1 MISMAR
7 FTLTELNT
15 LERSRFIACLSD
27 IYEHSPWV
35 AECASLQR
43 PYHTVAELATAMQT
57 CVIGA
62 DAAAQLR
69 LIRAHPELAG
79 KLAMQGELTLAS
91 LSEQTG
97 AGLHNCTATELSSL
111 TALNLAYRQK
121 FDFPFII
128 AVRGLTRT
136 DIIQALKI
144 RLTCTVQK
152 EIQTALDEIGHI
164 ARFRLLDRIA
174 D

>member
-1 MISMAR
+1 MTSMAH
-7 FTLTELNT
+7 FTLAELNALHT
-15 LERSRFIACLSD
+15 SHFIDCLSD

-35 AECASLQR
+35 AECACLQR
-43 PYHTVAELATAMQT
+43 PFHSVDTLATAMQT
-57 CVIGA
+57 CVQRA

-79 KLAMQGELTLAS
+79 KLTMQGALAPAS

-97 AGLHNCTATELSSL
+97 AGLHNCTAAEFNTL
-111 TALNLAYRQK
+111 TALNQAYRQK

-128 AVRGLTRT
+128 AVRGLNRT
-136 DIIQALKI
+136 DIIKAMEM
-144 RLTCTVQK
+144 RFSRTVQQ
-152 EIQTALDEIGHI
+152 EIQTALDEIGQI
-164 ARFRLLDRIA
+164 ARFRLLDRIT